1 MIQFQKGKCSNKNID
16 HIYYPVQNSTQNES
30 RTSMQY
36 QILLCDRKENR
47 GFTGIHA
54 QNRTV

>member
-1 MIQFQKGKCSNKNID
+1 MTDKNID
-16 HIYYPVQNSTQNES
+16 HIYYPVQNSTQSES

>member
-1 MIQFQKGKCSNKNID
+1 MTDKNID
-16 HIYYPVQNSTQNES
+16 HICYPVQNSTQNES

-47 GFTGIHA
+47 GFTGIHG
-54 QNRTV
+54 QSRTL